1 MIRSSLSFGSQTLRG
16 NDLYCNNYSVDTNF
30 LIGMATLGIPME
42 RFAFFFPKNYLFF
55 WYLLLHSTGLLAC
68 SWSLWEKD
76 QLGHLCLFFSDKS
89 FSAFL
94 SLNKFIVNVA
104 DLKFIFPDKCRL
116 TFPRKFYDSDFIV
129 FYFWNGWCCPL
140 VCVCIW

>member
-1 MIRSSLSFGSQTLRG
+1 
-16 NDLYCNNYSVDTNF
+16 
-30 LIGMATLGIPME
+30 ME

-55 WYLLLHSTGLLAC
+55 WYLLLHNTGLQAC

-104 DLKFIFPDKCRL
+104 DLKFIFPD
-116 TFPRKFYDSDFIV
+116 TNADSPFPVSFMILILLFSISEMV
-129 FYFWNGWCCPL
+129 GAVP
-140 VCVCIW
+140 